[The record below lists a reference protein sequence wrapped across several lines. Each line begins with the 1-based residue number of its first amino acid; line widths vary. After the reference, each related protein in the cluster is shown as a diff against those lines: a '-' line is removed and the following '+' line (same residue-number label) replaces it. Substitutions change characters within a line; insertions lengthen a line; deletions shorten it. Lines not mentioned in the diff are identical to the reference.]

1 MLKVTSVRPL
11 QNASVQVT
19 FSNAKTADIDISPY
33 LNAPGYETLAR
44 PEIFGQV
51 SVEEWGHG
59 IEWPGDIGIPVTAL
73 HRLAR
78 EQAGQ
83 AWPVAQFNDWMQR
96 NRLSAAD
103 AARALGVTRR
113 TIIYYHTGTKPI
125 PRMVELACEGF
136 DARAARRGSRNRTPS
151 AVWQTSA

>member
-11 QNASVQVT
+11 HDTRVQVT
-19 FSNAKTADIDISPY
+19 FSNAKTADIDISAY
-33 LNAPGYETLAR
+33 LDTPGYEALAR
-44 PEIFGQV
+44 PEVFGQV

-83 AWPVAQFNDWMQR
+83 AWPVAQFNAWMQR

-113 TIIYYHTGTKPI
+113 TIIYYHTGSKPI
-125 PRMVELACEGF
+125 PLLVGLACEGF
-136 DARAARRGSRNRTPS
+136 DARAAQQRRRSRTPNVVQ
-151 AVWQTSA
+151 AAA